1 MKIDS
6 IRIGYVD
13 VPICLEDLHEDDCFG
28 YFEAYPKPRIGLHR
42 DMSPLYMAATG
53 LHEVIEAISA
63 IYGLD
68 LAESQVRTLE
78 TVMVEIVR
86 SNPEQIRQWLGAL
99 TDEKRHEAGGSGATR
114 NPSGEG

>member
-6 IRIGYVD
+6 IRVGYVD

-28 YFEAYPKPRIGLHR
+28 YFEAYPKPKIGLHR

-68 LAESQVRTLE
+68 LAEGQVRTLE

-86 SNPEQIRQWLGAL
+86 SNPEQIRQWLDIL
-99 TDEKRHEAGGSGATR
+99 TNENPNPQGICATR
-114 NPSGEG
+114 SPPSEG